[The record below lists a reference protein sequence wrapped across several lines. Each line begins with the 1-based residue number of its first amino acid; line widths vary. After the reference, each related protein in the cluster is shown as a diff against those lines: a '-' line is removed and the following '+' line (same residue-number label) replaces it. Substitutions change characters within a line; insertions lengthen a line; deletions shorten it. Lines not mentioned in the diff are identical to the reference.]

1 MVAVFGA
8 VLFGELGELGLERGG
23 ELEGGR
29 VDAGLEEGYYFE
41 IELWV
46 AGLELF
52 DKRLFLNYEMFTNI
66 MGMEDF
72 WSSR

>member
-1 MVAVFGA
+1 M
-8 VLFGELGELGLERGG
+8 GLERGG
-23 ELEGGR
+23 ELEGGG
-29 VDAGLEEGYYFE
+29 VDAGLEEGDYFE

-46 AGLELF
+46 AGLKFF
-52 DKRLFLNYEMFTNI
+52 DEGLFLNYGGCTNI

>member
-1 MVAVFGA
+1 M
-8 VLFGELGELGLERGG
+8 GLERGG
-23 ELEGGR
+23 ELEGGG
-29 VDAGLEEGYYFE
+29 VDAGLEEGDYFE

-52 DKRLFLNYEMFTNI
+52 DKRLFPSNRGCTNI
-66 MGMEDF
+66 MGIDDF